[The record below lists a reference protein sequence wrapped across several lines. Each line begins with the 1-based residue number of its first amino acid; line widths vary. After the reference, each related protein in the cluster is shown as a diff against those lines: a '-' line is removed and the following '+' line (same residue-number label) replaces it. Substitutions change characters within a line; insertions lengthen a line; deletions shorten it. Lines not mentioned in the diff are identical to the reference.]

1 MSFAKKTITLVI
13 GLAMIGGSIGAAAAG
28 TPWERDHPWRAQ
40 VNDRLDTQNRRV
52 NAELRQG
59 EITPWRA
66 RELHRA
72 IAEPSYGAIRAEGEC
87 AGIIYSGHGGSPIEE
102 WTQCS
107 RCSHAR

>member
-66 RELHRA
+66 RELHR
-72 IAEPSYGAIRAEGEC
+72 EDRAIRHEERAMAGFDHGHLTPAEHRALNQQEN
-87 AGIIYSGHGGSPIEE
+87 AV
-102 WTQCS
+102 S
-107 RCSHAR
+107 RQIGR